1 MNANVFDS
9 PWQDLLLEL
18 LQIDTQS
25 PLETGQLSHIP
36 DAQQLIARHACQR
49 GFKSIHLGAP
59 RLSDLHAD
67 LVPLN
72 VIEAVI
78 TMGSAFIESQP
89 SLVLR
94 AGREQSMDRTI
105 LFNFHID
112 TVAGT
117 WTPSFVDGRFSG
129 RGAID
134 AKGPGMAV
142 LAGISRAITEEP
154 ALLDHIQILVQS
166 VSGEE
171 GGAMGVYGTRAL
183 INQGFIGR
191 LNVFAEPSGNVY
203 FDSATSTMTA
213 RIEVAG
219 EGSTDDAP
227 ATGHN
232 ATIIL
237 AFICRQMASDL
248 AWFFQENRRMCVGG
262 LHTGTAH
269 NRVYGSGVLQLNF
282 AYPDRKTALEIQA
295 LVDLS
300 FRRAL
305 FEFGKQF
312 SSIPLF
318 ARSATDTAAITSLTW
333 TKKGLPALA
342 NRDAAMEQLL
352 AENDIR
358 RCPAD
363 RVNEAFTC
371 DAIWAQRP
379 DSYAIVFGPGDLA
392 ANHAHADGEFVMLA
406 DLESY
411 AAKVASLVRSF
422 ARVQQRH
429 EQAALVMEG
438 RL

>member
-1 MNANVFDS
+1 MTNNVFDIS
-9 PWQDLLLEL
+9 WQVQLLEL
-18 LQIDTQS
+18 LRIDTQS

-49 GFKSIHLGAP
+49 GFENIHFGAP
-59 RLSDLHAD
+59 RLFDMDAD

-72 VIEAVI
+72 VIEAAT

-94 AGREQSMDRTI
+94 AGRKQPTDRTI

-117 WTPSFVDGRFSG
+117 WHPSFVDGRFSG
-129 RGAID
+129 RGAVD

-142 LAGISRAITEEP
+142 LAGISHAITKEP
-154 ALLDHIQILVQS
+154 ALLDHIQVLVQS
-166 VSGEE
+166 VAGEE

-232 ATIIL
+232 ATVIL

-248 AWFFQENRRMCVGG
+248 AWFFQGNRRMCVGG

-295 LVDLS
+295 LVELS

-305 FEFGKQF
+305 LQFGEQF
-312 SSIPLF
+312 SSTPLF
-318 ARSATDTAAITSLTW
+318 ARSAIDVEAITSLTW

-342 NRDAAMEQLL
+342 NRDPVMEQLL
-352 AENDIR
+352 AENNIR
-358 RCPAD
+358 RCPTEQL
-363 RVNEAFTC
+363 NEAFTC

-379 DSYAIVFGPGDLA
+379 HSYAIVFGPGNLA

-411 AAKVASLVRSF
+411 AAQVASLVRSF
-422 ARVQQRH
+422 ARAQQRH